1 MISPLNSFV
10 QGLGKVKEMSKIAFY
25 IAFIA
30 PAASWIWARRDIDG
44 GGVKINGQAVAPK
57 SYNIDPSELKV
68 GDTLS
73 VGKRKGF
80 KLI

>member
-1 MISPLNSFV
+1 M
-10 QGLGKVKEMSKIAFY
+10 
-25 IAFIA
+25 
-30 PAASWIWARRDIDG
+30 
-44 GGVKINGQAVAPK
+44 KINGQAVAPK

>member
-1 MISPLNSFV
+1 M
-10 QGLGKVKEMSKIAFY
+10 
-25 IAFIA
+25 
-30 PAASWIWARRDIDG
+30 
-44 GGVKINGQAVAPK
+44 KINGKAVAPK
-57 SYNIDPSELKV
+57 CYNIDPSELKA